1 MKLQM
6 KNKKAMFTRENLKL
20 FAKNNI
26 PLLGLLALIIA
37 LTIASPYFLTKN
49 NILNVLRQASING
62 LISIGLFIVILTGGI
77 DLSVGSTLAFTSMFM
92 AIRIDNGM
100 NSSVAILLALML
112 GVIIGALNGLI
123 VSKGKVQAFI
133 ATLGTMMVFRGLTLF
148 ISDGLPVSNLGD
160 GLISYIG
167 RGYLFGV
174 PFPVIILLISFIVV
188 GLILSK
194 TIFGK
199 RVYAIGGN
207 PKAAKLSGINIDKN
221 IIIVFAISG
230 FFAALAGVIL
240 TSRVNSAVPTAG
252 TAYELNAIAA
262 VVIGGAS
269 LAGGKGRI
277 TGTFIGV
284 LVIAVLSNGLNLLGV
299 SAYLQQVITGSIILF
314 AVLSD
319 RKS

>member
-1 MKLQM
+1 MKTVL
-6 KNKKAMFTRENLKL
+6 NKFKINYTKENVKTVL
-20 FAKNNI
+20 KNNI
-26 PLLGLLALIIA
+26 PLIGLVILVFV
-37 LTIASPYFLTKN
+37 LTISSPFFLTKN
-49 NILNVLRQASING
+49 NLLNVLRQASING
-62 LISIGLFIVILTGGI
+62 LISIGLFLVILTGGI
-77 DLSVGSTLAFTSMFM
+77 DLSVGSTLAFSSMFM

-100 NSSVAILLALML
+100 NSTLAILLALM
-112 GVIIGALNGLI
+112 IGAGIGAINGII

-160 GLISYIG
+160 GLIEFLG
-167 RGYLFGV
+167 RGYVFGI
-174 PFPVIILLISFIVV
+174 PFPVILLVVSFVIV

-199 RVYAIGGN
+199 RIYAIGGN

-221 IIIVFAISG
+221 LIIVFALSG
-230 FFAALAGVIL
+230 FFAALSGVVL

-252 TAYELNAIAA
+252 VSYELNAIAA
-262 VVIGGAS
+262 IVIGGAS
-269 LAGGKGRI
+269 LAGGKGKMR
-277 TGTFIGV
+277 GTFIGV
-284 LVIAVLSNGLNLLGV
+284 LIIAVLSNGLNLLGV